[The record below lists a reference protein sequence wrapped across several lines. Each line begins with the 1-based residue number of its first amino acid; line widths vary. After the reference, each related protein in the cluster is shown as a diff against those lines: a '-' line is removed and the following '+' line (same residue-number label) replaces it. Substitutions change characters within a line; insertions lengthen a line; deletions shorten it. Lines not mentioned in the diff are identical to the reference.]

1 MRITAIICIL
11 CIFLSGCV
19 VTTIHTRP
27 VRAFNSTYDTVWDL
41 TIAYLEKY
49 REPIIV
55 ADKEQGIIQT
65 DWVIYKVVGAR
76 RYYYDIQI
84 AKTAEDQVAVA
95 IASPQQE
102 YSMGDWEDMLPNER
116 RAQRMFRYLRSSV
129 RKGGAIVL
137 QKTPD
142 YEAGVEDRPYN
153 RRIKGGPR

>member
-1 MRITAIICIL
+1 MRLRAIICIFS
-11 CIFLSGCV
+11 IFLSGCV
-19 VTTIHTRP
+19 VTTVHTRP
-27 VRAFNSTYDTVWDL
+27 VRAFDSSYNSVWDL
-41 TIAYLEKY
+41 TIAYLEKN
-49 REPIIV
+49 REPIVV

-84 AKTAEDQVAVA
+84 AKTADDQVAVT

-116 RAQRMFRYLRSSV
+116 RAQRMFRYLGSLV
-129 RKGGAIVL
+129 RKGGPIVL

-142 YEAGVEDRPYN
+142 YETGVEDRPYN
-153 RRIKGGPR
+153 RPQRGLDR